1 MGWDGYC
8 ERVASTRR
16 LGAHLCP
23 TWEEVVGWGVQSCWI
38 GSDDGGLL
46 LWKPVLLSHNVS
58 QPPNVSDK
66 AINR

>member
-1 MGWDGYC
+1 MGIANESRRRDGWELTC
-8 ERVASTRR
+8 AQPGRKSWV
-16 LGAHLCP
+16 GALSP
-23 TWEEVVGWGVQSCWI
+23 A
-38 GSDDGGLL
+38 GSEATMGGLL